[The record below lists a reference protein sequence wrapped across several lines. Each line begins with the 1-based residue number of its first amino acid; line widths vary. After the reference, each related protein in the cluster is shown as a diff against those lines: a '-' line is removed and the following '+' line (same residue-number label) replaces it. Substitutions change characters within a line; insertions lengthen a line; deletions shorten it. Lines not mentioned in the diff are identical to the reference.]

1 MPARPSRSC
10 PGSRLITGRA
20 PDPPPK
26 AIPALVPNMSLVSPK
41 TLYFGVAGLNSVATT
56 LFFYYFY
63 FFAQQQFG
71 FGNRQN
77 LWLAALQGATYAV
90 GSWIGGRCAQRW
102 GYSRALRRGLIA
114 MALALAAGTAMSGVA
129 AHVAVMIAV
138 TLGTCFTWPS
148 LEALVSHGEDR
159 AGTQWHVGLYN
170 LVWAGTGALA
180 YFLGGALLDA
190 WGMVALHWVPLGIV
204 LVEWLL
210 AKQAQQLAVQTAHP
224 ARTVLRDPAMTPGDR
239 ADRRRFLRMAW
250 MANPFA
256 YMAIQT
262 LVAVM
267 PGIAARLGLST
278 TWAGVCG
285 SLWCFARLAAFA
297 WLWRWEGWHYRFGWL
312 AGSFTALL
320 VSFAVL
326 LTVPHLVAMLVAQI
340 VFGLALGLI
349 YSSSLF
355 YSMDAGETKGE
366 HGGIHEAAIG
376 LGNMSGPLVGAVAL
390 QWWPARP
397 DSGAVAVC
405 ALLAVGW
412 LALLR
417 AGWRRD
423 CPLPG
428 TEPPRSTSDQPS
440 GPTA

>member
-1 MPARPSRSC
+1 M
-10 PGSRLITGRA
+10 
-20 PDPPPK
+20 
-26 AIPALVPNMSLVSPK
+26 VSPK
-41 TLYFGVAGLNSVATT
+41 ALYFAVAGLNSAATT

-90 GSWIGGRCAQRW
+90 GSWVGGRCAQRW
-102 GYSRALRRGLIA
+102 GYARALRRGLVG
-114 MALALAAGTAMSGVA
+114 MAGALLTGTLVSGPWG
-129 AHVAVMIAV
+129 HVAVMVGV
-138 TLGTCFTWPS
+138 TWGTCFTWPS

-159 AGTQWHVGLYN
+159 AGTQWHVGVYN

-180 YFLGGALLDA
+180 YFWGGALLDA
-190 WGMVALHWVPLGIV
+190 WGMAALHTVPLGIV
-204 LVEWLL
+204 LAEWVLVEL
-210 AKQAQQLAVQTAHP
+210 AQRSVPQRPCPDPELQAAAAVAFE
-224 ARTVLRDPAMTPGDR
+224 DPV
-239 ADRRRFLRMAW
+239 DRRRFLQMAW
-250 MANPFA
+250 LANPFA
-256 YMAIQT
+256 YMAIQS

-267 PGIAARLGLST
+267 PGIATRLGLST
-278 TWAGVCG
+278 TWAGICG
-285 SLWCFARLAAFA
+285 SLWCFARLVAFA
-297 WLWRWEGWHYRFGWL
+297 GLWKWQGWHYRFGWL
-312 AGSFTALL
+312 AGSFAALV

-355 YSMDAGETKGE
+355 YSMDAGDTKGE
-366 HGGIHEAAIG
+366 HGGIHEAVIG

-390 QWWPARP
+390 EWWPARP

-405 ALLAVGW
+405 GLLAVGW

-417 AGWRRD
+417 LGTLRNR
-423 CPLPG
+423 PG
-428 TEPPRSTSDQPS
+428 SDASSVKDLSDRAPES
-440 GPTA
+440 GA